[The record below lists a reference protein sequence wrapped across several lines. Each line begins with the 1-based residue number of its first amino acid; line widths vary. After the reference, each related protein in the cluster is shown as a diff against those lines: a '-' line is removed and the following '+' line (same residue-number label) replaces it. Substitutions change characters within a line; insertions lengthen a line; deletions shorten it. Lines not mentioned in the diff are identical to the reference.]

1 MKINKKILGLIIA
14 TSISFGLTG
23 CSSNSNNS
31 ETETNTKQSTETS
44 SNNVDLSNLST
55 YEDVKL
61 AYEQNLEKIMNN
73 EQIQKLDN
81 ITFDKV
87 LEYAKKSS
95 DIISTIENNSD
106 KISTIDK
113 LVSIDDLSNNTSQDV
128 MEECLK
134 YIISEYEKNSLQD
147 KSKIFEYQYI
157 VRYLDK
163 KLDNHP
169 NMKDADSMI
178 FDMYQITKDT
188 IRDITSDID
197 DNLNQVND
205 KVNSVKDM
213 L

>member
-1 MKINKKILGLIIA
+1 MKINKKILGLVIA
-14 TSISFGLTG
+14 TSISFGLTA

-31 ETETNTKQSTETS
+31 ETETNTQQSVETS

-95 DIISTIENNSD
+95 DIISTVENNGD
-106 KISTIDK
+106 KVSTIDK
-113 LVSIDDLSNNTSQDV
+113 LVSIDDLSHNTSQDV

-134 YIISEYEKNSLQD
+134 YIIDEYEKNSLLD
-147 KSKIFEYQYI
+147 ESKIIEYQYI

-163 KLDNHP
+163 RLDNHP

-178 FDMYQITKDT
+178 FDMYQITKDS
-188 IRDITSDID
+188 IRDLSSSVETNIE
-197 DNLNQVND
+197 QVND
-205 KVNSVKDM
+205 KINSVKDM

>member
-31 ETETNTKQSTETS
+31 ETETNTKQSKETS

-205 KVNSVKDM
+205 KVNSVKM